1 MKLNELKPNP
11 GAVTK
16 AFSVGR
22 GIGSGK
28 GKTSGRGVKGQKART
43 GVALKGFQGG
53 QMPLERRLPKVGFT
67 NVGRIDYATVTLRRI
82 QDALDA
88 GKIDPKKPVDEQ
100 TLLNAGVV
108 RRLREGVKVIGNA
121 VLTAKLDLSVTHATK
136 GAIAAIEKAGGKIAV
151 ARPDRAD
158 VPPPPKKLP
167 KKKA

>member
-16 AFSVGR
+16 KFPIGR

-67 NVGRIDYATVTLRRI
+67 NTGRIDYATVTLRRL
-82 QDALDA
+82 QEAVDA
-88 GKIDPKKPVDEQ
+88 GKIDVKKPIDEQ
-100 TLLNAGVV
+100 AILEAGIV
-108 RRLREGVKVIGNA
+108 RRLREGVKIIGNA
-121 VLTAKLDLSVTHATK
+121 VPKAKLTLSVTHATK
-136 GAIAAIEKAGGKIAV
+136 GAIAAVEKAGGKLAV
-151 ARPDRAD
+151 SRPDRAD
-158 VPPPPKKLP
+158 IPPAPKKLL